1 MLVDLVVKAAT
12 GAVTTKARRS
22 DATGQG
28 GQDRNLRNVTV
39 YYPPGESAYTFKK
52 IEGTVAVPYR

>member
-1 MLVDLVVKAAT
+1 MDLVKAAT

-39 YYPPGESAYTFKK
+39 YYPPGETAYTFKK
-52 IEGTVAVPYR
+52 IERAAAVLYR